1 MKNWRFLYY
10 CLAAG
15 WLVAGLGS
23 GVRVFYV
30 LFFAQMFLAL
40 LALAMNIWAAFSF
53 TYVQTLDVERT
64 LHGRPVH
71 LSLKVH
77 NEKIIPYPM
86 MHIRLQTPAYEE
98 KRSLRFNL
106 PSNSDVS
113 YDLTLEC
120 PYRGEYEVGMTI
132 IDFIDIFGIVR
143 LPFDMR
149 LLPYY
154 RMNNLLVYPLL
165 DELDSLPLPTLD
177 SKAFS
182 RHRFATEDQHEPFS
196 TVRKYHR
203 GDPLKRIHW
212 KASLKQQTLMTRQ
225 FEEAAEPHMLLVLDL
240 NRPPWPGEA
249 AVQAE
254 DALCESATALI
265 HYLLRQ
271 DWIVNI
277 HSLGKE
283 EREQVGKNPADFQ
296 LFYHWLAQ
304 VKFEG
309 RSDFLTSLER
319 ILDQNKQIKA
329 AMVITTRIDQRI
341 LNILRRQHHPSRPV
355 FTLFAGPA
363 RPDASEALLRQQLQ
377 QSNLPAW
384 FMHYGERLSDQ
395 LAVKQR

>member
-1 MKNWRFLYY
+1 MKHWRLAYY
-10 CLAAG
+10 LLAIG
-15 WLVAGLGS
+15 WLLAGLGS
-23 GVRVFYV
+23 GSRVFFV

-40 LALAMNIWAAFSF
+40 LSLAMNVWAALSF

-98 KRSLRFNL
+98 KRSLQFNL
-106 PSNSDVS
+106 TGNSDVS
-113 YDLTLEC
+113 FDLTLEC

-154 RMNNLLVYPLL
+154 RMKNLLVFPLL

-196 TVRKYHR
+196 TIRKYRR
-203 GDPLKRIHW
+203 GDPRKRIHW
-212 KASLKQQTLMTRQ
+212 KASLKQQELMTRQ

-240 NRPPWPGEA
+240 NRPPWPGEL

-254 DALCESATALI
+254 DALCECATALI

-277 HSLGKE
+277 HSLGKKE
-283 EREQVGKNPADFQ
+283 IKDTGKNLADFQ
-296 LFYHWLAQ
+296 KFYHWLAQ
-304 VKFEG
+304 VKFDG
-309 RSDFLTSLER
+309 RGDFLTSLEK

-341 LNILRRQHHPSRPV
+341 LEVLHRQHHPGRPV

-363 RPDASEALLRQQLQ
+363 RPAAGEALLRQQMQ

-384 FMHYGERLSDQ
+384 FMHYGERLSNQ